1 MPWPNK
7 IYGDSFGTKIT
18 FGETKSGDANVDEGS
33 CLSRPFQGEWRK
45 WRIFRSVENKEGRP

>member
-7 IYGDSFGTKIT
+7 IYGDSFGTKLT

-33 CLSRPFQGEWRK
+33 CLSRPFQGGWRMADFPVGGK
-45 WRIFRSVENKEGRP
+45 